1 MHKYEPNN
9 KWLNNFNQ
17 YPLRT
22 EAIVDRS
29 LYVQT
34 IIDEKP
40 ITTGVGNFFCEA
52 IIKYFNATKVH
63 NILHGRYFRNLSYNL
78 MNNLSDI
85 SINSRANNFDEFRN
99 TEYMYPIVQNDMCIV
114 VPVLPSLSP
123 LQRIKNV
130 ITFRLMVLFL
140 LSILLSIVMWYVQLK
155 FNNSKL
161 TIFDQIFMACA
172 LLTNVSIP
180 YRIKEMKTSEKIL
193 FASWLIS
200 SLLLTSAFTAMFFG
214 AMLAPLKKIGLN
226 TPEEI
231 AKQGKIVFY

>member
-1 MHKYEPNN
+1 M
-9 KWLNNFNQ
+9 
-17 YPLRT
+17 RT

-29 LYVQT
+29 LYVET

-180 YRIKEMKTSEKIL
+180 HRIKEMKTSGKIL